1 MIKILSI
8 TFVSAMLLAGTP
20 ALADD
25 EHHPDGN
32 KGAPAATM
40 GAPGSQAPMGGMMSM
55 MMGPGGMPMM
65 GMMTGHIE
73 GRLAF
78 LKTELGITEAQ
89 ESKWTAFA
97 EAVRGSAKAMMGMH
111 EGMMQSRDSALPL
124 RLGQVERV
132 LAAHLEALRKT
143 KSALEPLYA
152 SLSDAQKRTADQLI
166 VSPMGLL
173 GMM

>member
-1 MIKILSI
+1 MIKTLSI
-8 TFVSAMLLAGTP
+8 AFVSAMLLAGTP
-20 ALADD
+20 ALAED

-32 KGAPAATM
+32 TGAPAAAM
-40 GAPGSQAPMGGMMSM
+40 GAPGSQAPTGGMMS

-65 GMMTGHIE
+65 GMMTDHIE

-78 LKTELGITEAQ
+78 LKTELGITDAQ
-89 ESKWTAFA
+89 ESRWTAFA

-111 EGMMQSRDSALPL
+111 EGMMQPRDIALPL
-124 RLGQVERV
+124 RLGQAERV
-132 LAAHLEALRKT
+132 LAARLDALRKT
-143 KSALEPLYA
+143 KAALEPLYA